1 MDMVVGGSSSVFT
14 ALHEDYLQHQGESN
28 LLEDLEMA
36 KRISSASLKQVEV
49 QCPLGIGMET
59 RYGVSLVIVGRVAL
73 NMQSYEGNR
82 AIHCEISDSTTS
94 MDLLKKGTSS
104 ILSSQGDS
112 RLVSK
117 R

>member
-59 RYGVSLVIVGRVAL
+59 R
-73 NMQSYEGNR
+73 

-94 MDLLKKGTSS
+94 MDMLKKGTSS